1 MKAEIITIGDEIL
14 IGQII
19 DTNSAFISKEL
30 NNIGIDIYQITSI
43 SDEKTHILDTLLEAE
58 KRVDLVIITGGLGPT
73 NDDITKHTLC
83 EYFGDTLV
91 KNEEVLKH
99 VEGLF
104 DKYIKS
110 PISEVNKQQALI
122 PSKSEVL
129 HNEFGTAPGMWI
141 QHNDTVFVSMPGVPF
156 EMKGIVTNH
165 MIPKLQREF
174 ERPYIQHKTI
184 LTYGVGES
192 RIAEMIE
199 DWENNLPPFI
209 KLAYLPNLGRVRLRL
224 SARGKDLK
232 ALEDG
237 INKAVEDLKPLI
249 GDIIVG
255 YDEDENIEK
264 VIANI
269 LTKNRLTLSISESCT
284 GGKITQAF
292 TKMEGASAYF
302 RGSMIPYA
310 TDIKSTV
317 LGVDSKTIAAHSV
330 VSEAVATS
338 MADRTKTV
346 FESDFSIATTGNAGP
361 TKGDSDAEVGT
372 VFIAIGTPNG
382 IRCEKFIMSNHR
394 QRTIGKATNKA
405 FEMLLEEIEKNLS
418 LVQL

>member
-30 NNIGIDIYQITSI
+30 NKIGIDIFQITSI
-43 SDEKTHILDTLLEAE
+43 SDEKKHILDALADAE

-83 EYFGDTLV
+83 EYFDDTLIQN
-91 KNEEVLKH
+91 KAVLKH

-110 PISEVNKQQALI
+110 PISEVNRQQALI

-129 HNEFGTAPGMWI
+129 HNEFGTAPGMWM
-141 QHNDTVFVSMPGVPF
+141 QHNNTVFVSMPGVPF
-156 EMKGIVTNH
+156 EMKGIVSNH
-165 MIPKLQREF
+165 MIPKLQQEF
-174 ERPYIQHKTI
+174 ERPYIKHKTI

-199 DWENNLPPFI
+199 DWENNLPSYI

-224 SARGKDLK
+224 SAKGSNEMLLENGIQDAID
-232 ALEDG
+232 ALD
-237 INKAVEDLKPLI
+237 PLI

-269 LTKNRLTLSISESCT
+269 LTNNKKTLAISESCT

-292 TKMEGASAYF
+292 TKMEGASSYF
-302 RGSMIPYA
+302 RGSIIPYA
-310 TDIKSTV
+310 TEVKSSV
-317 LGVDSKTIAAHSV
+317 LGVDQKAITKDSV
-330 VSEAVATS
+330 VSESVASS
-338 MADRTKTV
+338 MAKQTLSL
-346 FESDFSIATTGNAGP
+346 FQSDFSIATTGNAGP

-372 VFIAIGTPNG
+372 VFIAIGSPNG
-382 IRCEKFIMSNHR
+382 IRCEKFVMSNHR

-405 FEMLLEEIEKNLS
+405 FEMLLEEIEKYLGN
-418 LVQL
+418 